1 VSAVVD
7 ISPPGVPNAFPLS
20 PTAAATS
27 TATASSNSSNGGGG
41 GGGSRRDAARELY
54 EAGRHAELEGE
65 LARARACYLRSSA
78 LGHPAAVF
86 IAGRMLEMGIGGP
99 PLLQRVGL
107 SLSLALLSSPRE
119 PLSVT
124 HTTHLTQ
131 HVQLCSQIICSC
143 DLSPHYT
150 LYALPS

>member
-27 TATASSNSSNGGGG
+27 TATASSNISNGGGGGGGG

-86 IAGRMLEMGIGGP
+86 LAGRMLEMGIGGP

-107 SLSLALLSSPRE
+107 SLLLS
-119 PLSVT
+119 
-124 HTTHLTQ
+124 
-131 HVQLCSQIICSC
+131 
-143 DLSPHYT
+143 
-150 LYALPS
+150 